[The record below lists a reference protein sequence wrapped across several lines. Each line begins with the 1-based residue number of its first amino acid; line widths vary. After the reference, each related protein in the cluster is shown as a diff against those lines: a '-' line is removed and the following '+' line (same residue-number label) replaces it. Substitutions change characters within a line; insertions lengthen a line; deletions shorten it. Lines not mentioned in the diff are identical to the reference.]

1 MTQQHLRNIAIIAHV
16 DHGKTTLVDAMLRY
30 TKAVRNMAPEGALIM
45 DSMDLEREKGITI
58 RAKNASLLYGS
69 SKINLVDTPG
79 HADFGGEVE
88 RTLRMVDGAL
98 LLVDAKEGP
107 MPQTKFVLRKAI
119 GLGLPVI
126 VVVNKIDRPDA
137 QVDDVINRTFDLF
150 AELNA
155 SSAQLDFPLV
165 YTSATQGTATL
176 DIHKP
181 GTDIAP
187 LFETILWKI
196 PAPIV
201 LPGEPLQILVLAL
214 AYDSFKGKMG
224 IGKIHAGSI
233 KKNQPLMRLA
243 VDGSRHT
250 GTATAILAY
259 QGLERVEIE
268 AAESGEIVAV
278 AGFGEIGI
286 GDTITDPE
294 RPQALPAMVIE
305 EPTLRMTFAVNKS
318 PFAGREGKYVTS
330 RMVRERLLK
339 ELETNVALRVTD
351 TESPDTFLVAGRGEL
366 HLAILIETMRR
377 EGYELEVSQP
387 EVVYK
392 EVDGEEMEPYEFLS
406 IDVPAEYQGTI
417 IEELGRRRA
426 ELQEMAQPPTGEL
439 HLEYLITTRGLLGL
453 KSALLKKTRG
463 TGSIHHVFDAYQP
476 IVVDL
481 PAHEPHG
488 SLVATEGGV
497 SSSYAITNAQERG
510 ELFIGPGVPV
520 YEGMVVG
527 QASRDKDVEL
537 NICKQKKLTNVRSS
551 TAETTVVLIPPRE
564 LTLELALE
572 YIGPDEL
579 LEVTPK
585 SLRIRKRIA
594 DAKLRLRAIR
604 GQTPPGG
611 LGVS

>member
-1 MTQQHLRNIAIIAHV
+1 MNQQALRNIAIIAHV

-30 TKAVRNMAPEGALIM
+30 TKAVRPAEAAGSLIM

-58 RAKNASLLYGS
+58 RAKNASLIYGDY
-69 SKINLVDTPG
+69 KINLVDTPG

-119 GLGLPVI
+119 GLGLPII
-126 VVVNKIDRPDA
+126 VVVNKIDRSDA
-137 QVDDVINRTFDLF
+137 QVDDVVNRTFDLF
-150 AELNA
+150 SELNA
-155 SSAQLDFPLV
+155 SSAQLDFPIV
-165 YTSATQGTATL
+165 YTSATQAVATL
-176 DIHKP
+176 NMERA
-181 GTDIAP
+181 GTDIVP
-187 LFETILWKI
+187 LFETIVSRI
-196 PAPIV
+196 PPPTV
-201 LPGEPLQILVLAL
+201 LPEEPLQILVLAL

-224 IGKIHAGSI
+224 IGKIHGGSI
-233 KKNQPLMRLA
+233 KKGQPLMRLA
-243 VDGSRHT
+243 VDGSRQT
-250 GTATAILAY
+250 SNALAILAY
-259 QGLERVEIE
+259 RGLERVEIE

-294 RPQALPAMVIE
+294 RPKALPAMVIE
-305 EPTLRMTFAVNKS
+305 EPTLRMTFSVNKS
-318 PFAGREGKYVTS
+318 PFAGREGKYMTS
-330 RMVRERLLK
+330 RMLRERLQK
-339 ELETNVALRVTD
+339 ELEINVALRVTD

-377 EGYELEVSQP
+377 EGYELEVSEP

-392 EVDGEEMEPYEFLS
+392 DIDGEKMEPYEFLS
-406 IDVPAEYQGTI
+406 IDVSAAYQGTI

-426 ELQEMAQPPTGEL
+426 ELQEMVQTPSGEL
-439 HLEYLITTRGLLGL
+439 HFEYLITTRGLLGL
-453 KSALLKKTRG
+453 KSMLLKKTRG
-463 TGSIHHVFDAYQP
+463 TAIVHHVFDAYEP

-481 PAHEPHG
+481 PPQEPHG
-488 SLVATEGGV
+488 SLVSTENGL

-510 ELFIGPGVPV
+510 ELFIGPGAPI

-527 QASRDKDVEL
+527 QASKDRDVEL

-564 LTLELALE
+564 LTLELSLE

-594 DAKLRLRAIR
+594 DAKLRLRSQREGSSGSA
-604 GQTPPGG
+604 
-611 LGVS
+611 

>member
-1 MTQQHLRNIAIIAHV
+1 MNQSQLRNIAIIAHV

-30 TKAVRNMAPEGALIM
+30 TKTVRHMAAEGALVM

-58 RAKNASLLYGS
+58 RAKNASLVYGTH
-69 SKINLVDTPG
+69 KINLVDTPG

-98 LLVDAKEGP
+98 LLVDAKDGP

-119 GLGLPVI
+119 ALGHPVI
-126 VVVNKIDRPDA
+126 VVVNKIDRADS
-137 QVDDVINRTFDLF
+137 QIDDVVNRTFDLF
-150 AELNA
+150 VELNA
-155 SSAQLDFPLV
+155 SSAQLDFPIV

-176 DIHKP
+176 NPHTP
-181 GTDIAP
+181 GTDVTA
-187 LFETILWKI
+187 LFETIIARI
-196 PAPIV
+196 PAPTV
-201 LPGEPLQILVLAL
+201 LPDEPLQILVLAL
-214 AYDSFKGKMG
+214 AYDPFKGKMG

-233 KKNQPLMRLA
+233 KRNQPLMRLA
-243 VDGSRHT
+243 VDGSRQT
-250 GTATAILAY
+250 GNAMAILAY

-278 AGFGEIGI
+278 AGFAEIGI

-294 RPQALPAMVIE
+294 RPKALPAMVIE

-318 PFAGREGKYVTS
+318 PFSGREGKYVTS
-330 RMVRERLLK
+330 RVLRERLQK
-339 ELETNVALRVTD
+339 ELEINVALRVTD
-351 TESPDTFLVAGRGEL
+351 TQSPDTFLVAGRGEL

-392 EVDGEEMEPYEFLS
+392 EIEGERYEPYEFLS
-406 IDVPAEYQGTI
+406 IDVSAEYQGTI

-426 ELQEMAQPPTGEL
+426 ELEEMVQTPSGEL
-439 HLEYLITTRGLLGL
+439 HFEYLITTRGLLGL

-463 TGSIHHVFDAYQP
+463 TAMIHHVFDAYEP

-481 PAHEPHG
+481 PPQEPHG
-488 SLVATEGGV
+488 SLIATEDGV
-497 SSSYAITNAQERG
+497 SNSYAITIAQERG
-510 ELFIGPGVPV
+510 ELFIGPGVAV
-520 YEGMVVG
+520 YGGMVVG
-527 QASRDKDVEL
+527 QASRDRDIEL
-537 NICKQKKLTNVRSS
+537 NISKQKKLTNVRSKGE
-551 TAETTVVLIPPRE
+551 ETTDALTPPRE

-594 DAKLRLRAIR
+594 DTKLRLRSQREGAN
-604 GQTPPGG
+604 P
-611 LGVS
+611 S

>member
-1 MTQQHLRNIAIIAHV
+1 MQQAQLRNIAIIAHV

-30 TKAVRNMAPEGALIM
+30 TKTVRHMAAEGALVM

-58 RAKNASLLYGS
+58 RAKNASLVYGTH
-69 SKINLVDTPG
+69 KINLVDTPG

-98 LLVDAKEGP
+98 LLVDAKDGP

-119 GLGLPVI
+119 ALGHPVI
-126 VVVNKIDRPDA
+126 VVVNKIDRADS
-137 QVDDVINRTFDLF
+137 QIDDVVNRTFDLF
-150 AELNA
+150 SELNA
-155 SSAQLDFPLV
+155 SSAQLDFPIV

-176 DIHKP
+176 DPRTP
-181 GTDIAP
+181 GTDVTP
-187 LFETILWKI
+187 LFETIIARI
-196 PAPIV
+196 PAPTV
-201 LPGEPLQILVLAL
+201 LPDEPLQILVLAL
-214 AYDSFKGKMG
+214 AYDPFKGKMG

-233 KKNQPLMRLA
+233 KRNQPLMRLA
-243 VDGSRHT
+243 VDGSRQT
-250 GTATAILAY
+250 GNAMAILAY

-278 AGFGEIGI
+278 AGFAEIGI

-294 RPQALPAMVIE
+294 RPKALPAMVIE

-318 PFAGREGKYVTS
+318 PFSGREGKYVTS
-330 RMVRERLLK
+330 RMLRERLQK

-392 EVDGEEMEPYEFLS
+392 EIEGERYEPYEFLS

-426 ELQEMAQPPTGEL
+426 ELEEMVQAPSGEL
-439 HLEYLITTRGLLGL
+439 HFEYLITTRGLLGL
-453 KSALLKKTRG
+453 KSILLKKTRG
-463 TGSIHHVFDAYQP
+463 TAIIHHVFDAYEP

-481 PAHEPHG
+481 PPQEPHG
-488 SLVATEGGV
+488 SLIATEDGV
-497 SSSYAITNAQERG
+497 SNSYAITNAQERG

-520 YEGMVVG
+520 YGGMVVG
-527 QASRDKDVEL
+527 QASRDRDIEL
-537 NICKQKKLTNVRSS
+537 NISKQKKLTNVRSKGE
-551 TAETTVVLIPPRE
+551 ETTDALTPPRE
-564 LTLELALE
+564 LTLE

-594 DAKLRLRAIR
+594 DAKLRMRAQR
-604 GQTPPGG
+604 EGTNP
-611 LGVS
+611 S

>member
-1 MTQQHLRNIAIIAHV
+1 MTQQLLRNIAIIAHV
-16 DHGKTTLVDAMLRY
+16 DHGKTTLVDAMLRH
-30 TKAVRNMAPEGALIM
+30 TKTVRHMAAEGALVM

-58 RAKNASLLYGS
+58 RAKNASLRYGDY
-69 SKINLVDTPG
+69 KINLVDTPG

-119 GLGLPVI
+119 GLGLPLI
-126 VVVNKIDRPDA
+126 VVVNKIDRHDA
-137 QVDDVINRTFDLF
+137 QVDDVVNRTFDLF

-155 SSAQLDFPLV
+155 SSTQLDFPII

-176 DIHKP
+176 NLKEP

-187 LFETILWKI
+187 LFEMIVSKI
-196 PAPIV
+196 PSPTV
-201 LPGEPLQILVLAL
+201 LPDEPLQILVLAL

-233 KKNQPLMRLA
+233 RKGQPIMRIA
-243 VDGSRHT
+243 ADGSRQT
-250 GTATAILAY
+250 GTAMALLAY

-268 AAESGEIVAV
+268 SAESGEIVAV
-278 AGFGEIGI
+278 AGFGEVGI

-294 RPQALPAMVIE
+294 RPKALPAMVIE

-318 PFAGREGKYVTS
+318 PFSGREGKYVTS
-330 RMVRERLLK
+330 RMLRERLQK
-339 ELETNVALRVTD
+339 ELETNVALRVAD
-351 TESPDTFLVAGRGEL
+351 TESADTFLVSGRGEL

-392 EVDGEEMEPYEFLS
+392 EIEGEQYEPYEFLS
-406 IDVPAEYQGTI
+406 IDVPGEYQGTI

-426 ELQEMAQPPTGEL
+426 ELQEMTQSPTGEL
-439 HLEYLITTRGLLGL
+439 HMEYLITTRGLLGL
-453 KSALLKKTRG
+453 KSLLLKKTRG
-463 TGSIHHVFDAYQP
+463 TAIIHHIFDAYEP

-481 PAHEPHG
+481 PPQEPHG
-488 SLVATEGGV
+488 SLVATEDGV
-497 SSSYAITNAQERG
+497 SNSYAITNAQDRG
-510 ELFIGPGVPV
+510 DLFIGPSVPV

-527 QASRDKDVEL
+527 QASRDRDVEL

-594 DAKLRLRAIR
+594 DAKLRLRAQR
-604 GQTPPGG
+604 EG
-611 LGVS
+611 LNP